1 MRGRAHDFS
10 VVCFHHRVIA
20 ICYTTHMYMYR
31 CCLPSWYNAITVTH
45 STSSNS
51 VSTAGGTEQLYRK
64 PFKSEERVATWPIND
79 QLYLPEALRPKVL
92 VHDASSLDHHP
103 QSSKEDIVEFPADQ
117 SQWKYFNFLGRKLPI
132 TVIVIPN
139 FAVVLQP
146 LLNCCISILQ
156 QLYNATSCLQLHL
169 VVNTFYTTLL

>member
-1 MRGRAHDFS
+1 VTFQLYVSTTGWLQF
-10 VVCFHHRVIA
+10 A
-20 ICYTTHMYMYR
+20 IPLTCT
-31 CCLPSWYNAITVTH
+31 CIGAAFPSWYNAITVTH
-45 STSSNS
+45 TTSSNS
-51 VSTAGGTEQLYRK
+51 VSTAGGTEQIYRK
-64 PFKSEERVATWPIND
+64 PFKPEERVATWPINN

-92 VHDASSLDHHP
+92 VHNASSLDHHP

-146 LLNCCISILQ
+146 LWNCCISMQWLWNCCISILQ
-156 QLYNATSCLQLHL
+156 CYILLA
-169 VVNTFYTTLL
+169 TTLGC